1 MNWEKLVKQLDDG
14 TLDENAAGM
23 LRNLALENET
33 APTRMAAEPA
43 SEEDPQPTTIVRLI
57 PGAYKALT
65 MLLLLVAVLLT
76 VWVVRA
82 GRNPEV
88 ATVAAVA
95 GMKDNGPFLVGGK
108 LKPGPCE
115 LAAGERVELV
125 FHNGARFEARGPARF
140 GIVDANSVCLELGL
154 LKVRLA
160 PRGGK
165 FVVESP
171 EARVV
176 DLGTAFTVARAREG
190 VTEVHVNQGVV
201 RLERGDQKKIV
212 HAGEA
217 AVADAANGI
226 SGVDYLKNRFE
237 GDLDNRSKDQDGD
250 GIPDDLEKLLGS
262 NAEQANSAPSP
273 LLASWSLDDYGIGQE
288 LDGPVG
294 GLILHGGIVTEGLT
308 YSSGSHQL
316 LIKPKAVLTGSS
328 RKDFEC
334 WMDVKRE
341 AIPEAGTIYISFLM
355 HIQQPDARTES
366 GYAGLSFNDERG
378 NETFFVG
385 DGWKPSGLAVL
396 RPAERPEVDLGI
408 ALDSATHLVVV
419 ALDYSRQVTDVW
431 VDPELG
437 LFVRPGKPTFRSQG
451 VPEFSLLSLRSGV
464 SYHTGGYPCVFDE
477 LKIGLTWQSVVQVVT
492 EKNGGK

>member
-1 MNWEKLVKQLDDG
+1 MNWEKLVRQLDDG

-43 SEEDPQPTTIVRLI
+43 SEEDQQPTTIVRRI
-57 PGAYKALT
+57 PGVYKALSI
-65 MLLLLVAVLLT
+65 LLLFVAVVLS

-82 GRNPEV
+82 GRNPEL

-95 GMKDNGPFLVGGK
+95 GMKDNGPFLVGEK

-125 FHNGARFEARGPARF
+125 FHNGTRFEARGPARF
-140 GIVDANSVCLELGL
+140 GIVDANLVRLELGL
-154 LKVRLA
+154 LKVRLD

-171 EARVV
+171 EARVL

-190 VTEVHVNQGVV
+190 ATEVHVDQGGV

-217 AVADAANGI
+217 AVADAAGGI

-262 NAEQANSAPSP
+262 NAEHADSAPSP
-273 LLASWSLDDYGIGQE
+273 LLASWSLEGQEIGQE
-288 LDGPVG
+288 LDGPAG
-294 GLILHGGIVTEGLT
+294 DLILHGGIVTEGLS

-316 LIKPKAVLTGSS
+316 LTQPKAVLTGSS

-334 WMDVKRE
+334 WLDIKRD
-341 AIPEAGTIYISFLM
+341 AIPEAGTIYLSFLM
-355 HIQQPDARTES
+355 RIQQPDARSES

-385 DGWKPSGLAVL
+385 DGWKPSGWVVFS
-396 RPAERPEVDLGI
+396 PTEGPEDDLGI

-437 LFVRPGKPTFRSQG
+437 LAVRPGKPTFRSQF
-451 VPEFSLLSLRSGV
+451 VPEFALLSLRSGV
-464 SYHTGGYPCVFDE
+464 SHHTGGYPCVFDE
-477 LKIGLTWQSVVQVVT
+477 LKIGVTWQSVVQVVA